1 MNKQSI
7 SLIVTT
13 YNWPDA
19 LALVLNSVKRQ
30 SMLPYEVIIA
40 DDGSKEATRA
50 VIENHAGDFPCILR
64 HIWQEDLGF
73 RLARSR
79 NLAISACTGDLV
91 IIVDGDMLLH
101 PRFIED
107 HSNASRQGY
116 FIQGSRVLL
125 DAEGSQKLL
134 TNTDTS
140 VTFFSPGIKR
150 RRNTLRIPLLSKLWR
165 LLSAGQKRGGIKTCN
180 QSWWRTD
187 LVKLNGFDE
196 RMISWGKEDDEL
208 AARAFHAGLI
218 RQDVKYS
225 ALAFHIWHQE
235 RHHDGKSPN
244 QKYLDE
250 TNALAK
256 TWAEN
261 GLDKHL
267 SHVEAID
274 NPDLRLKHKTNP
286 IS

>member
-1 MNKQSI
+1 MSATKV

-13 YNWPDA
+13 YNWPEA
-19 LALVLNSVKRQ
+19 LASVLRSIKRQ
-30 SMLPYEVIIA
+30 SMLPVEVIIA
-40 DDGSKEATRA
+40 DDGSNPATRML
-50 VIENHAGDFPCILR
+50 IEQTANNFPCALH
-64 HIWQEDLGF
+64 HIWQQDLGF
-73 RLARSR
+73 RVARCR
-79 NLAISACTGDLV
+79 NLAIAASSGDLLV
-91 IIVDGDMLLH
+91 LLDGDMVLH

-107 HSNASRQGY
+107 HCNASRQGY

-125 DAEGSQKLL
+125 VAAGSQKLL
-134 TNTDTS
+134 TNTDTT

-150 RRNTLRIPLLSKLWR
+150 RRNTLRLPLLSKLWR